1 MVWLRYEVELIIYN
15 NKHTDTLGV
24 NGMSFDKEDPVMVS
38 VLLNA
43 RPLNTVFTGVARYA
57 RTLYQ
62 HISLAGGV
70 RVSYFC
76 NGRINDTM
84 PEQARDAMS
93 RHFPVWVRHIARW
106 ARVVVE
112 DKLLQRY
119 FRNKAFGIYHET
131 GLFPL
136 TTSTLTPVVLTIY
149 DLSLIT
155 YPECHPSDRVKHF
168 ERYFYKRLPSVNHVI
183 TISEFIRE
191 EIISILNISPDKVTA
206 IPLAASSIFFKRNA
220 EDVRR
225 YLDLQGI
232 PARYILTVGT
242 REPRKNLIGLVRAY
256 SRIKT
261 DIPLL
266 CVGWSGWMNETLP
279 IEIERLRLKGRV
291 RLLGHVS
298 DEELAQL
305 YSGALV
311 SVYPSLYEGFG
322 LPILEAM
329 ACDCP
334 VVCSNRSSM
343 PEVAGNA
350 AHLIEPE
357 DEKDIVRGLSE
368 MIYDDKLR
376 EAYVDSGRN
385 RAMQFSWDKTARQ
398 TIDVFRQVA
407 SRA

>member
-1 MVWLRYEVELIIYN
+1 MINI
-15 NKHTDTLGV
+15 
-24 NGMSFDKEDPVMVS
+24 
-38 VLLNA
+38 LLNA

-57 RTLYQ
+57 RTLYE
-62 HISLAGGV
+62 HINGMEVA

-76 NGRINDTM
+76 NGRISDTM
-84 PEQARDAMS
+84 PEQSRDALS
-93 RHFPVWVRHIARW
+93 RHFPVGVRHIARW
-106 ARVVVE
+106 ARVALE
-112 DKLLQRY
+112 DKLLASY
-119 FRNKAFGIYHET
+119 FRKNVFDVYHET

-136 TTSTLTPVVLTIY
+136 TTSTAAPIVLTIY

-155 YPECHPSDRVKHF
+155 YPGCHPADRVRHF
-168 ERYFYKRLPSVNHVI
+168 ERYFFKRLTSVAHVI

-191 EIISILNISPDKVTA
+191 EIISLLNISPDNVTA
-206 IPLAASSIFFKRNA
+206 IPLAASSIFYRRDA

-225 YLDLQGI
+225 YLDSQGI
-232 PARYILTVGT
+232 PARYVLTVGT

-256 SRIKT
+256 SKIDT

-279 IEIERLRLKGRV
+279 VEIERLRLSGRV
-291 RLLGHVS
+291 KLLGHLS
-298 DEELAQL
+298 DEELALL

-322 LPILEAM
+322 LPIVEAM

-357 DEKDIVRGLSE
+357 DENDIVRGLSE
-368 MIYDDKLR
+368 MIYDSKLR
-376 EAYVDSGRN
+376 QVYVDRGRN
-385 RAMQFSWDKTARQ
+385 RAMQFSWDKTA
-398 TIDVFRQVA
+398 DVRP
-407 SRA
+407 SMSSDR

>member
-1 MVWLRYEVELIIYN
+1 MSL
-15 NKHTDTLGV
+15 DTEEPGV
-24 NGMSFDKEDPVMVS
+24 IH

-62 HISLAGGV
+62 HINRMGMA
-70 RVSYFC
+70 RVSYFY

-84 PEQARDAMS
+84 PEQSRDAMS

-112 DKLLQRY
+112 DRLLQSY
-119 FRNKAFGIYHET
+119 FRNKMFGVYHET

-136 TTSTLTPVVLTIY
+136 TTSTVTPIVLTIY

-155 YPECHPSDRVKHF
+155 YPQCHPSDRVKNF
-168 ERYFYKRLPSVNHVI
+168 ERYFYKRLPSVAHVI

-191 EIISILNISPDKVTA
+191 EIISILNISPDQVTA
-206 IPLAASSIFFKRNA
+206 IPLAASSVFYKRTA

-256 SRIKT
+256 SKIDT

-279 IEIERLRLKGRV
+279 IEIERLRLNGRV

-350 AHLIEPE
+350 AHLVDPE
-357 DEKDIVRGLSE
+357 DEKDIARGLSE
-368 MIYDDKLR
+368 MIYDSKLR
-376 EAYVDSGRN
+376 RVYVDRGRN
-385 RAMQFSWDKTARQ
+385 RVMHFSWDKTARQ
-398 TIDVFRQVA
+398 TVDVFRQVA